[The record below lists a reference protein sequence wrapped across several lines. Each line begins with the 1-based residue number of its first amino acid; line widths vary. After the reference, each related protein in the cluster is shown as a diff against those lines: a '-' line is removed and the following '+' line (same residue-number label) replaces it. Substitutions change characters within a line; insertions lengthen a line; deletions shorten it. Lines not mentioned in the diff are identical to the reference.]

1 MPILPSSASSSSSS
15 NKNTVVTSTSNNNN
29 PQMYPL
35 QVQGQTFCLSREHKV
50 IKKIGEGAFGCVIA
64 AEDVETKEKVAIKK
78 ITPVA
83 DEIFTARRTLREIMI
98 MRLCSDH
105 PNIISLRGL
114 CINRPQDELYI
125 FMELMFS
132 DLFKILSNVKVN
144 LDQTKVITK
153 QILYGLAALRKIGV
167 IHRDIKPGNILVT
180 RECQVKLSDF
190 GLARFTEYNL
200 PSSKIMTSPT
210 SSSSSTGSTT
220 SSRII
225 SYDDIDLPFGETL
238 VEGMLPNLKIE
249 GSDDSKMDD
258 HDDNED
264 KLRMKIDNDNNN
276 NDEDTMRE
284 EETKSNTNSIG
295 TPNNQHGPDTNV
307 IRKTYEDGH
316 ISVSPMTDYVVT
328 RWYRS
333 PELILSPQL
342 DYNDRVDTWAVGCIL
357 AEMIQ
362 GRVLFQGNSS
372 PDQLRKILRV
382 QGCPPDFNFGYELH
396 PDAITFLRK
405 EPKRKA
411 LGLQTEVNKASV
423 EAIELLEGLLIMDPA
438 YRWSASQAIN
448 HSFLNDCPDIPGPKL
463 NFAQWSQ
470 DVKNLP
476 CNISFERNQTTLET
490 VRNCLEA
497 EIHLMDISDV
507 RSPKQVQE
515 SRRRSIGFNA
525 AERRPSISNYQR
537 RRSSTHSPYSD
548 NGESSLT
555 SGQIKKQPIREEG
568 KDKDDGDYK
577 MEMEREESKI

>member
-1 MPILPSSASSSSSS
+1 MPTSTSSSSTLSGLS
-15 NKNTVVTSTSNNNN
+15 IDENEKIKKLYTLNVH
-29 PQMYPL
+29 
-35 QVQGQTFCLSREHKV
+35 GQAFRLTREHKL

-64 AEDVETKEKVAIKK
+64 AEDIGTKEKVAIKK

-125 FMELMFS
+125 IMELMFS

-153 QILYGLAALRKIGV
+153 QILYGLEALRKIGV

-200 PSSKIMTSPT
+200 PSSKIITSPT
-210 SSSSSTGSTT
+210 SSSSS
-220 SSRII
+220 SRII
-225 SYDDIDLPFGETL
+225 SYDDVDLPFAETL
-238 VEGMLPNLKIE
+238 VEGMLPNLNIN
-249 GSDDSKMDD
+249 DDSKLDETSMEMEG
-258 HDDNED
+258 DNMKED
-264 KLRMKIDNDNNN
+264 EYNKNSI
-276 NDEDTMRE
+276 TSS
-284 EETKSNTNSIG
+284 TKTSNPNTNPMMKTS
-295 TPNNQHGPDTNV
+295 V

-316 ISVSPMTDYVVT
+316 MSVSPMTDYVVT

-342 DYNDRVDTWAVGCIL
+342 DYNDRVDVWSVGCIL

-382 QGCPPDFNFGYELH
+382 QGCPEDFNFGYELH
-396 PDAITFLRK
+396 PDAIVFLKK
-405 EPKRKA
+405 EPKRRG
-411 LGLQTEVNKASV
+411 LGLRTEINKAEE
-423 EAIELLEGLLIMDPA
+423 EALQLLEGLLIMDPA
-438 YRWSASQAIN
+438 YRWSAKQALQ
-448 HSFLNDCPDIPGPKL
+448 HPFLNDCPDIPGPKL
-463 NFAQWSQ
+463 DFPKWSQ
-470 DVKNLP
+470 EVKSLP

-497 EIHLMDISDV
+497 EISLMDISDV
-507 RSPKQVQE
+507 RSPKMVE
-515 SRRRSIGFNA
+515 ENRRRSIGFNES
-525 AERRPSISNYQR
+525 ERRSSINYQR
-537 RRSSTHSPYSD
+537 RRSSTQNPPSD
-548 NGESSLT
+548 FEYTLK
-555 SGQIKKQPIREEG
+555 SGHVKRTGREER
-568 KDKDDGDYK
+568 KDDGDYK
-577 MEMEREESKI
+577 MDIETEDIQRRQESKI